1 MSTTT
6 SQARIIVVEDEITV
20 ALSIRQSL
28 QQLGY
33 TVPELAASG
42 AEAIEKIR
50 RHAPDLVLMDIGL
63 PGKMDGIEAARQINR
78 RFGTPVVFITGH
90 TDPTIFRRAKETTP
104 AGYIPKPFTEQELH
118 TAVELALTR
127 PTSGQNHV
135 APKITANGTAPEKL
149 ERFRAMVEDMPAL
162 VCRFLADGTLTYVNT
177 AYCAYFN
184 KSKIDLI
191 GSSFLQYAPK
201 ADQQRVQRQVESL
214 TPAAPVSSFEH
225 QVITPSHEARW
236 LQWTCRAIFD
246 DPLNGLEY
254 QAVGSDITGPKQ
266 AEANLL
272 LSDQI
277 LQQMSSAIVVTDLG
291 GKIQRW
297 TGRARDIFGYSAP
310 EAVGRPISFI
320 HLPQSNLDS
329 TERIL
334 AKIKETGEFFG
345 EVTGITKSGKTIP
358 IEASA
363 KPIFDKFGRPLV
375 LICTLRDITF
385 RKKNE
390 QALEESEERFRLAFE
405 NANIGVWLIDLDGRL
420 LRANNRMCQI
430 LGYSRDELERL
441 NVNDVT
447 HPQDV
452 DLPLEFV
459 EGSLAGK
466 TDHITFEKRYLHK
479 QGHVV
484 WANASTSLVRDS
496 FGQPL
501 YFISHV
507 QDITRQ
513 KLIETER
520 ERLIDQ
526 LETKNTELERMTY
539 TISHDLKSP
548 LITIQGFLTLLE
560 KDAANNAAD
569 RFEQNIKFIR
579 AAATKMK
586 QLVDDL
592 LEISRIGRLPSSRE
606 TIPLSEMIR
615 EAISM
620 VAGSINV
627 RAAKVYVSPDM
638 PTIVGDRARLSQVF
652 QNLVDNAVKFMGAE
666 PNPTIKIGGRIEGNF
681 AVCYVKDNG
690 IGIDPRYHHRIFN
703 LFDRLD
709 SGTEGSG
716 VGLALAKRVVELHG
730 GQIWVES
737 AGAGQGSTFWVKL
750 PLTATDPDLP

>member
-28 QQLGY
+28 QLMGY

-42 AEAIEKIR
+42 AEAIDKIR

-78 RFGTPVVFITGH
+78 RFGTPVIFITGH
-90 TDPTIFRRAKETTP
+90 TDPTTFQRAKKTIP
-104 AGYIPKPFTEQELH
+104 AGYIPKPFTEQELF

-127 PTSGQNHV
+127 PSPGQNHV
-135 APKITANGTAPEKL
+135 AAKITANGTTTEKPD
-149 ERFRAMVEDMPAL
+149 RFRTMIEDIPAL
-162 VCRFLADGTLTYVNT
+162 VCRFLADGTLTYVNA

-184 KSKIDLI
+184 KSRIDLI
-191 GSSFLQYAPK
+191 GSNFLRYAPK
-201 ADQQRVQRQVESL
+201 VDQQRVRRQVEAL
-214 TPAAPVSSFEH
+214 TPDAPVGNFVH
-225 QVITPSHEARW
+225 QVVTPTHEVRW
-236 LQWTCRAIFD
+236 LQWTCQAIFD
-246 DPLNGLEY
+246 DSLNDREY
-254 QAVGSDITGPKQ
+254 QAVGSDITERKQ

-277 LQQMSSAIVVTDLG
+277 LQQMPSAIIVTDLS

-297 TGRARDIFGYSAP
+297 TGKARDIFGYSAS

-320 HLPQSNLDS
+320 HLPQSDIDS

-345 EVTGITKSGKTIP
+345 EVTGITKSGKTVP

-405 NANIGVWLIDLDGRL
+405 NANIGVWLIDLEGRL

-430 LGYSRDELERL
+430 LGYNRDELERL

-466 TDHITFEKRYLHK
+466 TDHITFEKRYIHK
-479 QGHVV
+479 QGYVV

-520 ERLIDQ
+520 ERLISQ

-560 KDAANNAAD
+560 KDAANNASE

-579 AAATKMK
+579 AAAKKMK

-592 LEISRIGRLPSSRE
+592 LEISRIGRLPSLRE

-627 RAAKVYVSPDM
+627 RAAKVYVSHDM
-638 PTIVGDRARLSQVF
+638 PTVVGDRARLSQVF
-652 QNLVDNAVKFMGAE
+652 QNLIDNAVKFMGTE

-709 SGTEGSG
+709 TDTEGSG

-737 AGAGQGSTFWVKL
+737 AGAGQGSIFWVKL
-750 PLTATDPDLP
+750 PLTATNPDLP